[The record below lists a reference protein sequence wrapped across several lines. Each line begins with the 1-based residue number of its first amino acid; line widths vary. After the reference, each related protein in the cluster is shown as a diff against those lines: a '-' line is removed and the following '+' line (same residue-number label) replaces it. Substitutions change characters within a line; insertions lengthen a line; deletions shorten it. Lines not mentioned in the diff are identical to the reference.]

1 MKKSTIKINKENA
14 EQVYRE
20 ASKAYNNLSATIN
33 LLREEWQGV
42 LVALKLVSANKAN
55 HLVGLKL
62 LERELRGKYY
72 EVRLESWELYHRK
85 QAAMAVINGKK
96 K

>member
-1 MKKSTIKINKENA
+1 MKKNTIKINKENA

-55 HLVGLKL
+55 HLVGLRL
-62 LERELRGKYY
+62 LERELREKY
-72 EVRLESWELYHRK
+72 SYHTLK
-85 QAAMAVINGKK
+85 ATDMALSKFLHVAM
-96 K
+96 